1 MIEIISQISEIAIS
15 EVATAAIE
23 NISKKTKI
31 SPFHLAMNVEGLVHD
46 HPPCEYNV
54 ETCSYCKRNG
64 NIFAKDDSRH
74 TVSTDVISKY
84 KKKVNAIFEEMFQ
97 EITSTVYDKS
107 FNNDDSSI
115 ESDDESDDESDE
127 EPSNETDDF
136 DVDNILSKAF
146 GKPTT
151 YA

>member
-64 NIFAKDDSRH
+64 NIFANDDSYN
-74 TVSTDVISKY
+74 TIQNDVISKY
-84 KKKVNAIFEEMFQ
+84 KQKVNAILEEMFR
-97 EITSTVYDKS
+97 EITNIVNEKS
-107 FNNDDSSI
+107 FDDDDDDDDEPI
-115 ESDDESDDESDE
+115 NESDDDNDVLDLDDMLE
-127 EPSNETDDF
+127 
-136 DVDNILSKAF
+136 KAF
-146 GKPTT
+146 GKPDI
-151 YA
+151 

>member
-1 MIEIISQISEIAIS
+1 MIEIISQISEIACS

-31 SPFHLAMNVEGLVHD
+31 SPFHLAMNVDGLVHD

-64 NIFAKDDSRH
+64 NIFAKDGSQH
-74 TVSTDVISKY
+74 TMSTDVISKY

-97 EITSTVYDKS
+97 EITNNVYDKS
-107 FNNDDSSI
+107 FNNEETSI
-115 ESDDESDDESDE
+115 ESSDDESDDEPDIE
-127 EPSNETDDF
+127 NDDF
-136 DVDNILSKAF
+136 DLDNILTKAF
-146 GKPTT
+146 GKPMC
-151 YA
+151 A